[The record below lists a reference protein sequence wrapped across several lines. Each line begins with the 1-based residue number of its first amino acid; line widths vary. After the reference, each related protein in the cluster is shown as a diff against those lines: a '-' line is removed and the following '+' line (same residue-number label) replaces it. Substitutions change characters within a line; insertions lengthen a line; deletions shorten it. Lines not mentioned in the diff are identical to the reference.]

1 MLENGE
7 RGNLILSRRA
17 GEVVV
22 IGTDIEVEVLE
33 IRGDKV
39 RIRVSA
45 PKEVQVH
52 RLEVWEEIQREHE
65 ARQNEKAV

>member
-1 MLENGE
+1 MLEKGE